1 MKDPNE
7 FVDRVI
13 IDLCA
18 KTFLLLGSES
28 DEKLIQCDNTDE
40 FLGVL
45 KVCKELLPT
54 DKIEYAD
61 LSLSNQ

>member
-1 MKDPNE
+1 MEDPNE

-13 IDLCA
+13 IDLCS

-28 DEKLIQCDNTDE
+28 DEKLIACDNTDE

-45 KVCKELLPT
+45 KVCKE
-54 DKIEYAD
+54 
-61 LSLSNQ
+61 